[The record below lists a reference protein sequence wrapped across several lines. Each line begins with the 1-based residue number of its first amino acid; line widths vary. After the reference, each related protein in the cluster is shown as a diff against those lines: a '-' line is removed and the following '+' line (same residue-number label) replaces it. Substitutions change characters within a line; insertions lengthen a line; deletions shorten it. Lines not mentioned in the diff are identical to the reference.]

1 MLSDEGSSAREV
13 SYPEPRG
20 PLLARVPAC
29 KELILARTKT
39 RYAAGGDDVARWR
52 EGLEKALRTKVRKRR
67 PLRVLAVGL
76 LLIIVAAFGAG
87 YAYWRVIG
95 GLFTRTNVTLDPA
108 AGGVLNVLLV
118 GSDSREGLSDPADIQ
133 RFGSVGGR
141 RADTIILAQIVPSE
155 QRGVL
160 LHLPR
165 DLFVTVHGAGGRQ
178 YEAKINSAYND
189 GPQGVIDTVGALTR
203 MPINHY
209 MEIDIRGFRQMVDA
223 IGGID
228 VCIDDPDFYDSR
240 LNFRLPQGTNHL
252 DGNSALSYVRA
263 RYATPDGDFGRI
275 ERQQQFIR
283 AVMGKIGK
291 PSVLGHP
298 VRVNELARAFARNIT
313 VDQLFQFDDLV
324 RFALS
329 VRRVGPDQLLTYS
342 VPGRTG
348 HVGSQSV
355 VLIDTQPA
363 EVLFSALRN
372 GADPSQ
378 AVPSTQAAPEAPA
391 ANPQPNVPAAPAAA
405 APNVNAPPTPCGS
418 SA

>member
-1 MLSDEGSSAREV
+1 MEES
-13 SYPEPRG
+13 
-20 PLLARVPAC
+20 
-29 KELILARTKT
+29 ILARTKSQ
-39 RYAAGGDDVARWR
+39 YVAEGEELARWR
-52 EGLEKALRTKVRKRR
+52 EGLDKALRTKVRRRR
-67 PLRVLAVGL
+67 PLRVLAIGL
-76 LLIIVAAFGAG
+76 LLVIVAGVAAG

-95 GLFTRTNVTLDPA
+95 GLFTRTNVSLDAA

-118 GSDSREGLSDPADIQ
+118 GSDSRDGLTDPADVA

-141 RADTIILAQIVPSE
+141 RADTIILAQIVPGQ

-165 DLFVTVHGAGGRQ
+165 DLYVTIHGGGRQ
-178 YEAKINSAYND
+178 FDSKINSAYAY

-203 MPINHY
+203 LPINHY
-209 MEIDIRGFRQMVDA
+209 MEIDIRGFRKMVDA

-228 VCIDDPDFYDSR
+228 VCVKESNFYDSK
-240 LNFRLPQGTNHL
+240 LNFQLPQGVNHL

-263 RYATPDGDFGRI
+263 RHATPNGDFGRI
-275 ERQQQFIR
+275 DRQQQFIR

-291 PSVLGHP
+291 PAVLGNP
-298 VRVNELARAFARNIT
+298 VRVNELARAFAQNIT
-313 VDQLFQFDDLV
+313 VDQAFQFDDLV

-342 VPGRTG
+342 VPGHSGRI
-348 HVGSQSV
+348 GSQSV
-355 VLIDTQPA
+355 VLLDAPQA

-378 AVPSTQAAPEAPA
+378 VVPTTQAAPADIG
-391 ANPQPNVPAAPAAA
+391 AAPGITAQ
-405 APNVNAPPTPCGS
+405 APVCAPST
-418 SA
+418 